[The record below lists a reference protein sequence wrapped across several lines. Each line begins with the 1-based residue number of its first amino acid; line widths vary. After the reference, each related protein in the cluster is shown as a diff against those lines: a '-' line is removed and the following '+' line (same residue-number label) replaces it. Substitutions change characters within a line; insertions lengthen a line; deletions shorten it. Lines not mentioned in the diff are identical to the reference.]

1 MEKWLNKTKIIVS
14 NNFTANEL
22 KKFYPN
28 IKKINIIPLGPYS
41 EKKDLD
47 IRMYDQIKKKYSLP
61 DNYIFCGTNTCAHK
75 NLNPMF
81 AAINILKNKNISIN
95 LVLTGPGT
103 EIINGE
109 SDEYGVKLINGNEK
123 DIFGLGYV
131 SNLELDM
138 IIENSSAI
146 ISPEMYTSDN
156 GPATDGWIRGKPVI
170 IADIPSNREHI
181 ENQKVF
187 AELFNYRSPENI
199 AEKIEKVLKDIN
211 QNYKDEAKKSMTAMN
226 KIKWQDVALKYLDVF
241 NDE

>member
-1 MEKWLNKTKIIVS
+1 
-14 NNFTANEL
+14 
-22 KKFYPN
+22 
-28 IKKINIIPLGPYS
+28 
-41 EKKDLD
+41 
-47 IRMYDQIKKKYSLP
+47 
-61 DNYIFCGTNTCAHK
+61 
-75 NLNPMF
+75 MF

-170 IADIPSNREHI
+170 IADIPSNRE
-181 ENQKVF
+181 
-187 AELFNYRSPENI
+187 LL
-199 AEKIEKVLKDIN
+199 KIRKFL
-211 QNYKDEAKKSMTAMN
+211 QNYSIIEVPKILLKK
-226 KIKWQDVALKYLDVF
+226 LKKF
-241 NDE
+241 